1 MAVPGTGM
9 FPYMR
14 ECDENKGLHYL
25 TITPYVTLRK
35 EKEINYTPIG
45 MYWMR
50 KWVARLAEQ

>member
-1 MAVPGTGM
+1 M

-35 EKEINYTPIG
+35 EKEIKYTPIG
-45 MYWMR
+45 MYWAQRGEKMGCPFR
-50 KWVARLAEQ
+50 GAIIP